1 MEKLEGR
8 CFFADMCK
16 YLCFCKSYYCFAAYT
31 GNFCLCIF
39 FVNNFCS
46 LSKVYRGEKK
56 RENVFLHTVIFLILD
71 VVEVLFYALLF
82 TNYSCCCQNVLYVF
96 VLPWNSFTSAYFG
109 LPFWYIC
116 PVIIQYVL

>member
-1 MEKLEGR
+1 MQICVNTCVSVSLIIALLLTLETFV
-8 CFFADMCK
+8 C
-16 YLCFCKSYYCFAAYT
+16 AY
-31 GNFCLCIF
+31 
-39 FVNNFCS
+39 S
-46 LSKVYRGEKK
+46 LLIISVVSVRFIGEKK